1 MNKKTVFKM
10 IFIMIIGGIFGFFI
24 SKGVL
29 KLNDTESI
37 KAASNIGD
45 FFVKNNIAIFLLL
58 LILLYLPS
66 VYLFIKG
73 KSIFLEL
80 DNMLDEECDI
90 QTKVGQRKLDIALSL
105 NGVFMIFNFMLFG
118 MTFAKLMN
126 NEFVIIAIFMV
137 NMFAS
142 SMLEIS
148 TIKFIQKVDNRL
160 KGDPTSL
167 RFSKD
172 FLESCDEAEKLKIYK
187 SGYHGF
193 QFTKNVSLVFVIL
206 TMLGN
211 MLLDTGGFPVFVSC
225 SMLLTII
232 GSNSYYSIFKN

>member
-1 MNKKTVFKM
+1 
-10 IFIMIIGGIFGFFI
+10 
-24 SKGVL
+24 
-29 KLNDTESI
+29 
-37 KAASNIGD
+37 
-45 FFVKNNIAIFLLL
+45 
-58 LILLYLPS
+58 
-66 VYLFIKG
+66 
-73 KSIFLEL
+73 
-80 DNMLDEECDI
+80 
-90 QTKVGQRKLDIALSL
+90 
-105 NGVFMIFNFMLFG
+105 
-118 MTFAKLMN
+118 MN
-126 NEFVIIAIFMV
+126 NEFVIIAIFMI
-137 NMFAS
+137 NIFAS